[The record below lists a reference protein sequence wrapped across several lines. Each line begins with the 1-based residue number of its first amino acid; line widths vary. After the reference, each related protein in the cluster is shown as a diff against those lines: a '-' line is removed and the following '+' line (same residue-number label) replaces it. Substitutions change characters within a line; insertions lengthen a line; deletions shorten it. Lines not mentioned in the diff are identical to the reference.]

1 MSTLKKIWQTAFF
14 LLLAAF
20 PGFSQSL
27 LEDAN
32 TLARCIDILEN
43 SQSPGDSATIQ
54 ATSELIAILHHYDMS
69 YSEDNIV
76 AGTWEELKAR
86 YASNPLINGLL
97 GDSLVLMIDDTES
110 YATANARRFDLKVNT
125 GAREKIMDKLY
136 AEQAVSPVDYLSV
149 PNVIARYQTPV
160 FPPVQAMAISADM
173 SNRNARKGIVSEAAI
188 IQGLALF
195 ILDRAKD
202 EVIINYLDRLLSEE
216 TPQLEML
223 FPTVMAEFRDVDF
236 SYSDSFMAR
245 LRQGFYEDLQKLSL
259 RLPLLF
265 LEDDY
270 FVSLQSDP
278 VAYNLLALY
287 SLISLVQFDMP
298 IEEAVPATN
307 RFLYESF
314 SEKIKEVNLKL
325 AETAFESQAYQS
337 LIAEADSAVNQ
348 LKNIYRV
355 LNNAEY
361 TLDSTILDFKTTFG
375 DAPYPPNVNEYIDES
390 AYNLDVLFGKNEYFG
405 LGLLPQLLKGELD
418 EAYML
423 QYNSLGSYDK
433 FFGAER
439 SPSQWRA
446 AGIELAQK
454 LNGDWYNNR
463 SIADI
468 FYNWQEDITNY
479 KLATDRWMEETD
491 SIGAFIRAQ
500 DQYQAVLT
508 ALQDAIV
515 RDKQFW
521 SEKSELSHD
530 NGLAFNALANLL
542 DVNVFQ
548 NIELNAPLDAVLD
561 PSINDNLDAYIFY
574 QKKAQVEAVEERFIA
589 LDELLY
595 AKNPDVFESS
605 PLRLYLAGKTMTEPY
620 AFVKAHIEELE
631 QSLSTIHILLDSL
644 EGDFAKLPAKARNNA
659 KPILQT
665 TELASNLMYC
675 LQSNDPEQK
684 WLTHG
689 QLDTILDGGRNEA
702 AFLGL
707 MQQRLSRT
715 NGVGP
720 LSSDRLADLAQ
731 LTVRDLKMLPDP
743 AAPDS
748 IKARDTLAFFR
759 KASFAVNMLNR
770 LLELPLVADAKTGR
784 YIPLKNRSD
793 SLKLVAPMSEQTLNF
808 IYYLNVKDHGKAIS
822 SLIRVFTSLDT
833 SLIESKNNKKKKYE
847 EEEVAER
854 DTSLIKSK
862 NNKTRTTIAYLQKYG
877 DFIAGLIDARSSHA
891 VENLLQQISD
901 PPGSSRIKRKS
912 PLTVSINAYLGGTF
926 GQETWRGDALAE
938 DEDFFSLAPT
948 MPIGITL
955 SGLFGQKQRSYSLF
969 VSFIDLG
976 SILVYQPQSVKA
988 VDTDL
993 TFKNMF
999 KPGVQLHNNIK
1010 KSPFYWGLGWQYGP
1024 QYVEI
1029 NKEKERIGSSR
1040 FFLSFGVDVPVR
1052 TLYQK

>member
-1 MSTLKKIWQTAFF
+1 MSTLKKIWRTAFF
-14 LLLAAF
+14 LLLTVF

-43 SQSPGDSATIQ
+43 SQSPEDSATIQ
-54 ATSELIAILHHYDMS
+54 ATAELIAILHHYDMS

-97 GDSLVLMIDDTES
+97 GDSLVLTIDDTES
-110 YATANARRFDLKVNT
+110 LATTNARGFDLKVNT

-160 FPPVQAMAISADM
+160 FPPIQAMAISADM

-223 FPTVMAEFRDVDF
+223 FPTVMAEFKDVDF

-325 AETAFESQAYQS
+325 AETAFESQAYQA

-361 TLDSTILDFKTTFG
+361 ILDSTILDFKTTFG
-375 DAPYPPNVNEYIDES
+375 DAPSPPNVNEYIDES

-454 LNGDWYNNR
+454 LNGDWYYNR

-468 FYNWQEDITNY
+468 FYNWQEDITHY

-500 DQYQAVLT
+500 DQYQAVLI

-595 AKNPDVFESS
+595 TKNPDVFESS

-644 EGDFAKLPAKARNNA
+644 ESDFAKLPARARNNA

-743 AAPDS
+743 TAPDS

-759 KASFAVNMLNR
+759 KASFAVNTLNR
-770 LLELPLVADAKTGR
+770 LLEMPLAADVNKPGKFA
-784 YIPLKNRSD
+784 PLKSRME
-793 SLKLVAPMSEQTLNF
+793 SLELVPAASEQALNF

-822 SLIRVFTSLDT
+822 SLIRVFTGLDT
-833 SLIESKNNKKKKYE
+833 SLIASNNNK
-847 EEEVAER
+847 
-854 DTSLIKSK
+854 SK
-862 NNKTRTTIAYLQKYG
+862 TAIAYLQKYG

-926 GQETWRGDALAE
+926 GQETWTGDALAE
-938 DEDFFSLAPT
+938 DEDFFSIAPT

-969 VSFIDLG
+969 VSFLDIG
-976 SILVYQPQSVKA
+976 SILTYQPQSVKA

-1010 KSPFYWGLGWQYGP
+1010 KSPFYWGVGWQYGP